1 MKVIQLPQRLKLTLS
16 LDEALSQRRTKRDC
30 KNEPL
35 ADDVLA
41 TLLWSCAGITDK
53 EGRRT
58 VPSARDFRALSAYVL
73 RSDGAWR
80 FNAESN
86 TLEQTTEKDVR
97 ESSTTHQPEYV
108 TRAPVSIIFVADH
121 KKGEALPA
129 QGAEELPAEKQGETA
144 EPASAG
150 AEASAEEG
158 TENASSKTEEEPASS
173 AADTKEGKG
182 EPEAPRAGH
191 GNA

>member
-129 QGAEELPAEKQGETA
+129 TTLAVDAGTMGQSCYLAATSLGLAGCIRASIDHDKLRAAMNLPSHL
-144 EPASAG
+144 EPLLAFTVG
-150 AEASAEEG
+150 Y
-158 TENASSKTEEEPASS
+158 PQ
-173 AADTKEGKG
+173 
-182 EPEAPRAGH
+182 
-191 GNA
+191 